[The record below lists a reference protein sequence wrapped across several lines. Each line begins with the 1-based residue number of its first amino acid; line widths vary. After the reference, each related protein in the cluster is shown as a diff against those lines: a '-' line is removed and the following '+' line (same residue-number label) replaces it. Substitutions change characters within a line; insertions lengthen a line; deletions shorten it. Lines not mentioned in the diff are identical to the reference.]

1 MIPSHP
7 SFTYT
12 SPLLT
17 EITNP
22 NYLKQQEEF
31 PSSFFNFPSPFVD
44 DLLHFE
50 APCNESKGTTNLVQQ
65 TRSSKRDRHSKINT
79 ARGPRDRR
87 MRLSLEIAR
96 QFFDLQDILGFDK
109 ASKTVEWLLKRSK
122 SAIKELYKKGLDPQ
136 MSSSSISESEV
147 ASCKEKPSTSVNAK
161 EKKIRKTRLTAFDPL
176 ARESREK
183 ARARARERTKK
194 KLSSKP
200 DDGMKAVAEGSTQMG
215 SWSSLETGEDSASQ
229 SNNMKAASIEE
240 SSFAINGV
248 DWSPSSIFYQH
259 TAEISHEHQFT
270 DYYPFNGKVWE
281 AYLNLC

>member
-1 MIPSHP
+1 MFPSHP

-17 EITNP
+17 EIINP
-22 NYLKQQEEF
+22 NYSKQQEEF

-50 APCNESKGTTNLVQQ
+50 PPCNESKGTTNLVQQ

-96 QFFDLQDILGFDK
+96 QFFDLQDMLGFDK

-122 SAIKELYKKGLDPQ
+122 SAIRELCKKGLDPQ
-136 MSSSSISESEV
+136 MSSSSSESEV
-147 ASCKEKPSTSVNAK
+147 ASCKEKRSTSVNAK
-161 EKKIRKTRLTAFDPL
+161 EKKIKKTRLTAFDRL

-194 KLSSKP
+194 KLCNNP
-200 DDGMKAVAEGSTQMG
+200 DDGLKAVGEGSTQMG
-215 SWSSLETGEDSASQ
+215 SWSSFETGEDSASQ

-240 SSFAINGV
+240 SSFVINSG

-259 TAEISHEHQFT
+259 TAEISHEVSLT
-270 DYYPFNGKVWE
+270 
-281 AYLNLC
+281 